1 MKNTCIDLRNDFPIL
16 RKKIQGY
23 PLIYFDTAATAQKPQ
38 VVIDAMRDFYT
49 HHYGTVHR
57 GIYSLAREAT
67 DLYLNARR
75 AVQNFI
81 HAAEPEE
88 IIFTRGTTASI
99 NLLARTFGEKY
110 IRPGYAIMISEVE
123 HHSNI
128 VPWQML
134 CEERG
139 AVLRIIP
146 VNDDGELILEAFED
160 LLDEK
165 VKLVSIAHISNVLG
179 TIHPVKAM
187 IEAAHQVGAC
197 VCLDGAQAAPH
208 LPVNVQELDVDFYA
222 FSGHKLYG
230 PTGIGVLYGK
240 QKWLDKLSPLEGGGD
255 MIERVTLEK
264 TTYQPAPL
272 KFEAGTPMIAEAIGL
287 GAALNYLSEVGL
299 ETIQAWEQELL
310 IYATQKLQTISGL
323 RILGNASQKGAIISF
338 SIEEI
343 HPLDLATLLD
353 CRGIAIRTGHHCSQP
368 VHDRFDLT
376 SSARISF
383 GLYNTFEE
391 IDIFFTSLTSVLDL
405 LR

>member
-1 MKNTCIDLRNDFPIL
+1 MKNTCMGLRKDFPIL

-38 VVIDAMRDFYT
+38 VVIDAMHDFYT

-57 GIYSLAREAT
+57 GVYSLVREAT
-67 DLYLNARR
+67 DLYVNARKH
-75 AVQNFI
+75 VQNFI
-81 HAAEPEE
+81 NAAEPEE

-99 NLLARTFGEKY
+99 NLLARSFGEKF
-110 IRPGYAIMISEVE
+110 IRPGHAIMISEVE

-146 VNDDGELILEAFED
+146 VNDDGELIQEAFED

-165 VKLVSIAHISNVLG
+165 VKLVSIAHMSNVLG
-179 TIHPVKAM
+179 TIHPVKSM
-187 IEAAHQVGAC
+187 IESAHRAGAC
-197 VCLDGAQAAPH
+197 VCLDGAQAAAH
-208 LPVNVQELDVDFYA
+208 LPIDVQELDVDFYA

-240 QKWLDKLSPLEGGGD
+240 QKWLDKLPPLEGGGD
-255 MIERVTLEK
+255 MIEKVTLDK
-264 TTYQPAPL
+264 TTYQRSPL
-272 KFEAGTPMIAEAIGL
+272 KFEAGTPMITEAIGL
-287 GAALNYLSEVGL
+287 GAATQYLS
-299 ETIQAWEQELL
+299 TIGMGTVHDWEHELL
-310 IYATQKLQTISGL
+310 VYATQKLQTISGL
-323 RILGNASQKGAIISF
+323 RILGNASEKGAIISF
-338 SIEEI
+338 NIEGI

-368 VHDRFDLT
+368 AHDRFGLT
-376 SSARISF
+376 ASARISF
-383 GLYNTFEE
+383 GLYNTFDE
-391 IDIFFTSLTSVLDL
+391 IDIFFTSLTSVLEL